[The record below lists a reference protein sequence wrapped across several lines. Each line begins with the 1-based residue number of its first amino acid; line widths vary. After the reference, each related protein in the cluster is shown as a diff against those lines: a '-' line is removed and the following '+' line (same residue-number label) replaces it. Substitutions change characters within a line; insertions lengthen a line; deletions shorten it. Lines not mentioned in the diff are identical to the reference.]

1 MTNYIIDPAVFY
13 WMNVLNIA
21 HILTIVIFSFGL
33 ILVITGTICDIM
45 YTYNFK
51 TYPRVC
57 EHDGEVAKIWHKV
70 AVIASIIS
78 VISGLIMIFVPDKT
92 TSIEMLI
99 ARTATY
105 ENAQLTVQGIKEV
118 VDYIVQ
124 AIKSI

>member
-13 WMNVLNIA
+13 WMNVLNIV
-21 HILTIVIFSFGL
+21 HILTIVVFSLGL
-33 ILVITGTICDIM
+33 ILTFIGVTCDIM
-45 YTYNFK
+45 YTYNSK
-51 TYPRVC
+51 AYPRVC

-70 AVIASIIS
+70 AIIAGI
-78 VISGLIMIFVPDKT
+78 VTAISGIIMIFVPDRAT
-92 TSIEMLI
+92 NIEMLI

>member
-1 MTNYIIDPAVFY
+1 MTNYIINPAVFY
-13 WMNVLNIA
+13 WMNVLNIV
-21 HILTIVIFSFGL
+21 HILTIVVFSLGL
-33 ILVITGTICDIM
+33 ILTFIGITCDIIYM
-45 YTYNFK
+45 YNFK
-51 TYPRVC
+51 NYPHAC

-70 AVIASIIS
+70 AVIASVVS

-92 TSIEMLI
+92 TSIEMLV